1 MKKLF
6 IVLMGVF
13 AWGFNQYGYSQANEG
28 SVEFEKA
35 DRPAVIGEFAYTTN
49 VVEETVIADLK
60 EKGIKKY
67 STKKGFMIFEEAL
80 FTQIS
85 ANKINFYVKVEE
97 KKKEKEKTI
106 LTFLVSY
113 GLDNFISSAMDAA
126 IINNTKN
133 YMNSLAPKFAATKLG
148 KDIDAQ
154 QKVYDKALKEYENLV
169 GAGES
174 LAKKKAEIEENIVKN
189 KQEQE
194 AQKAVMAKEKAN
206 LELLQGQKK

>member
-6 IVLMGVF
+6 IALLGVF
-13 AWGFNQYGYSQANEG
+13 AMGQYVYSQANEG
-28 SVEFEKA
+28 SVEFDKA
-35 DRPAVIGEFAYTTN
+35 DRPAVIGEFAYTTD

-67 STKKGFMIFEEAL
+67 SSKKGFMIFEEAL

-97 KKKEKEKTI
+97 KKKEKEKTV
-106 LTFLVSY
+106 LTFMVSY
-113 GLDNFISSAMDAA
+113 GLDNFISSSMDAT
-126 IINNTKN
+126 IINNTKT
-133 YMNSLAPKFAATKLG
+133 YMNGLAPKFAATKLG

-154 QKVYDKALKEYENLV
+154 QKVYDKAVKEYENLV
-169 GAGES
+169 SDGES
-174 LAKKKAEIEENIVKN
+174 LAKKKADIEQEISKN
-189 KQEQE
+189 KTDQE
-194 AQKAVMAKEKAN
+194 AQKALMAKEKAN

>member
-6 IVLMGVF
+6 IALLGVF
-13 AWGFNQYGYSQANEG
+13 AMGQYVYSQANEG
-28 SVEFEKA
+28 SVEFDKA
-35 DRPAVIGEFAYTTN
+35 DRPAVIGEFAYTTD

-67 STKKGFMIFEEAL
+67 SSKKGFMIFEEAL

-97 KKKEKEKTI
+97 KKKEKEKTV
-106 LTFLVSY
+106 LTFMVSY
-113 GLDNFISSAMDAA
+113 GLDNFISSAMDAT
-126 IINNTKN
+126 IINNTKT
-133 YMNSLAPKFAATKLG
+133 YMNGLAPKFAATKLG

-154 QKVYDKALKEYENLV
+154 QKVYDKAVKEYENLV
-169 GAGES
+169 SDGES
-174 LAKKKAEIEENIVKN
+174 LAKKKADIEQEISKN
-189 KQEQE
+189 KTDQE
-194 AQKAVMAKEKAN
+194 AQKALMAKEKAN